1 MNPNSPK
8 LKFNFWPVFPRFK
21 QMKIPKS
28 LYPFLGFSLLH
39 LLAKLMDF
47 PTMADFTKPLLMMG
61 LMVYFNSE
69 VPKTVLS
76 KFVNA
81 ALFLS
86 LLGDVFLIFSDEQPV
101 FFLLGL
107 GAFLLAH
114 LVYIFLNLNLVN
126 TEDRKLKFKWH
137 DLLFG
142 IYGLFMFRFIRPDL
156 GNMMIPALI
165 YTVVI
170 CIMGITASKRWGRT
184 DKASFWYILVGA
196 FSFIISDSLLAINQF
211 THPFPQ
217 AGFFIMLTYI
227 VAQFMIVK
235 GIVVFVKGLSTN

>member
-1 MNPNSPK
+1 
-8 LKFNFWPVFPRFK
+8 
-21 QMKIPKS
+21 
-28 LYPFLGFSLLH
+28 
-39 LLAKLMDF
+39 
-47 PTMADFTKPLLMMG
+47 
-61 LMVYFNSE
+61 

-76 KFVNA
+76 KLVNA
-81 ALFLS
+81 ALFFS
-86 LLGDVFLIFSDEQPV
+86 LLGDVFLIFSDAQPI

-107 GAFLLAH
+107 CASLMAH

-156 GNMMIPALI
+156 GDIMIPALI

-184 DKASFWYILVGA
+184 DKTSFWFIMIGA

-211 THPFPQ
+211 TNLFPL

-227 VAQFMIVK
+227 LAQFMIVK
-235 GIVVFVKGLSTN
+235 GIVGFVKGLKTST

>member
-1 MNPNSPK
+1 M
-8 LKFNFWPVFPRFK
+8 
-21 QMKIPKS
+21 
-28 LYPFLGFSLLH
+28 LH

-86 LLGDVFLIFSDEQPV
+86 LLGDVFLIFSDEQPI

-156 GNMMIPALI
+156 GDMMIPALI

-170 CIMGITASKRWGRT
+170 CIMGITASKRWAEQTKPAFGT
-184 DKASFWYILVGA
+184 LWLVP
-196 FSFIISDSLLAINQF
+196 FPSSSVIVCWPSTNLPTLFRKQVSLLCSPIF
-211 THPFPQ
+211 SRS
-217 AGFFIMLTYI
+217 L
-227 VAQFMIVK
+227 
-235 GIVVFVKGLSTN
+235 

>member
-1 MNPNSPK
+1 
-8 LKFNFWPVFPRFK
+8 
-21 QMKIPKS
+21 
-28 LYPFLGFSLLH
+28 
-39 LLAKLMDF
+39 
-47 PTMADFTKPLLMMG
+47 
-61 LMVYFNSE
+61 

-81 ALFLS
+81 ALFFS
-86 LLGDVFLIFSDEQPV
+86 LLGDVFLIFSDEQPL

-107 GAFLLAH
+107 GSFLLAH

-142 IYGLFMFRFIRPDL
+142 IYGLFMFSFIRPDL
-156 GNMMIPALI
+156 GDMMIPALI

-184 DKASFWYILVGA
+184 DKASFWYIMIGA
-196 FSFIISDSLLAINQF
+196 FFY
-211 THPFPQ
+211 H
-217 AGFFIMLTYI
+217 
-227 VAQFMIVK
+227 
-235 GIVVFVKGLSTN
+235 